1 MNSLQTTESLGGP
14 EVRQFSV
21 FLPNKV
27 GALLEIVKLLG
38 ENNVVVLALSVVDS
52 AESAVGRII
61 VSDPEAVSNLFEMQG
76 IPFSECRVLLV
87 ELQEG
92 AQDLARV
99 LAALLMAE
107 VNIYF
112 SHPMLIRPRGRA
124 VLVVHVDDSDCAQSV
139 LTGENFILLNQADI
153 SR

>member
-1 MNSLQTTESLGGP
+1 MNTLQTIEKLDGP

-27 GALLEIVKLLG
+27 GALLEIVKLLR
-38 ENNVVVLALSVVDS
+38 ENNVIVLALSVLDS
-52 AESAVGRII
+52 SESAIGRIV
-61 VSDPEAVSNLFEMQG
+61 VSDPEAVSNLFEMQA
-76 IPFSECRVLLV
+76 IPHSECNVILV

-92 AQDLARV
+92 AQDLALV

-112 SHPMLIRPRGRA
+112 SYPMLTRPRGRA
-124 VLVVHVDDSDCAQSV
+124 VLVLHVDDADCARSV
-139 LTGENFILLNQADI
+139 LTGEDFILLNQADI

>member
-1 MNSLQTTESLGGP
+1 MNMLQTTEKTEGP
-14 EVRQFSV
+14 EVRQFSI

-27 GALLEIVKLLG
+27 GALLEIVKLLR

-52 AESAVGRII
+52 CESAIGRLI
-61 VSDPEAVSNLFEMQG
+61 VSDPDAVGDLFEMQA
-76 IPFSECRVLLV
+76 IPHSECRVLLV

-112 SHPMLIRPRGRA
+112 SYPMLTRPRGRA
-124 VLVVHVDDSDCAQSV
+124 VLVLHVDDQDCARSV
-139 LTGENFILLNQADI
+139 LAGENFPLLNQADI